1 MPFAA
6 EFRRCGGIRYDSLLA
21 QCPPSGRG
29 TNMAQQ
35 SDDSPKRTL
44 PADVNP
50 ETLSRLSP
58 LRRDTLSAEGMIAYD
73 AMTQRRPD
81 GKNLAGLQGPG
92 GVWIRLPALGKH
104 LGELNRILRSEIGLE
119 ARLTE
124 VAILATA
131 REMHSQFEWT
141 MHEPV
146 AAREGLDAHII
157 DIIKYRMPLTGVPEM
172 ESAIIA
178 LAREAIGARQVSPQ
192 TYARAL
198 KAFGEVALLNLV
210 ALMATYAMTA
220 MVLRVVDQQLHDG
233 QDPLLPAL

>member
-1 MPFAA
+1 
-6 EFRRCGGIRYDSLLA
+6 
-21 QCPPSGRG
+21 
-29 TNMAQQ
+29 MAQQ
-35 SDDSPKRTL
+35 PHDSSRRAL

-50 ETLSRLSP
+50 ESLSRLSP
-58 LRRDTLSAEGMIAYD
+58 LQRDNLSAEGRTAYD
-73 AMTQRRPD
+73 AMTQHRPD

-92 GVWIRLPALGKH
+92 GVWMRLPTLGRH
-104 LGELNRILRSEIGLE
+104 LGEVNRILRSEIGLD

-146 AAREGLDAHII
+146 AAREGLEAHII
-157 DIIKYRMPLTGVPEM
+157 DIIKYRLPLTGVPET

-178 LAREAIGARQVSPQ
+178 LAREAIGARQVSPH

-198 KAFGEVALLNLV
+198 KVFGEAALLSLV
-210 ALMATYAMTA
+210 VLMANYAMTA
-220 MVLRVVDQQLHDG
+220 IVLSVFDQQLHDG
-233 QDPLLPAL
+233 QVPLLPAL